1 MEYDW
6 LKARKP
12 VDEARKKRAYESGR
26 DPRRE
31 EEHLVLYRQAVVRIP
46 AGRSHE
52 IRRAKIDRYIL
63 EHYRITAEPDDWLV
77 GRMTH
82 GYDLTEREREEQ
94 DFAEAVLKN
103 GGDLSCTQTAWTGHR
118 VVDYEKLLQL
128 GISGIL
134 EEIAARETEIT
145 YTDSEAVRKKA
156 VYSAMRIS
164 LEGLAAFAE
173 RTRAALLE
181 MAERSGDERTR
192 TRFTLLADNLRTAPW
207 EPCRHFHEA
216 VQVMWLTQFALTIAW
231 DTSLTGNL
239 DDYLW
244 PYYKADLDA
253 GLITRDRA
261 MDILEDLYLKHNELY
276 DAWPASV
283 MLGGRNRKGEPICNE
298 LTWMGIEAIRTT
310 GLINPSVSLAYTEAV
325 PDELL
330 LRCVELVGMGLTRPS
345 IFNDR
350 IVSEGL
356 RKAGVSEE
364 DSRRYCHSTC
374 VEITPIAA
382 SNILVATPY
391 VNLCK
396 AFEYILSE
404 RKRPYVI
411 GAVPRVTPGSGGVE
425 GEPYLAHP
433 VEVDLDALDTFDK
446 FYALMKKVLAE
457 IIEAHVISA
466 LELARS
472 RAMYQASPLSSALLN
487 DCIARGRDSAAGGA
501 RYSFIYPNFPGF
513 VNLVDSLAAIRK
525 TVYEEGTV
533 TLREL
538 GRLCEND
545 FENAEAF
552 RQTLVNRCP
561 KFGNNDDGADG
572 LAADLFRFIY
582 DRLRAYRECSGGACY
597 PSYFAYIVHGLMGEI
612 TDATPDGRRAG
623 TALSEHLGAFT
634 GMDKKGPVAVM
645 RSIAKVDQRDGIGGI
660 ATNYRFAKPFI
671 TGEKGKRAVADFIRA
686 FMAAGC
692 FEIQFNVV
700 DRETLLA
707 ARSEPE
713 KYRTLLVRVAGYSDY
728 FVNLRESIQ
737 NEIIARTENGGV

>member
-1 MEYDW
+1 MDFGW
-6 LKARKP
+6 LRERKN
-12 VDEARKKRAYESGR
+12 VDEARKNRAYGNGR
-26 DPRRE
+26 NPRRYE
-31 EEHLVLYRQAVVRIP
+31 EREVLYRQAAVRIP

-52 IRRAKIDRYIL
+52 IRRAKIERYIL
-63 EHYRITAEPDDWLV
+63 EHYRVIAEPTDWLV
-77 GRMTH
+77 GRMTP
-82 GYDLTEREREEQ
+82 GYELTPEEREEQ
-94 DFAEAVLKN
+94 DFANDVLKIS
-103 GGDLSCTQTAWTGHR
+103 GEQSCTAAASTGHR
-118 VVDYEKLLQL
+118 VLDYEKLLHL

-134 EEIAARETEIT
+134 EEIAAREAEIV
-145 YTDSEAVRKKA
+145 YSDPGAVAKKA
-156 VYSAMRIS
+156 AYAAMRIS
-164 LEGLAAFAE
+164 LEGLASFAVRVRE
-173 RTRAALLE
+173 TLLNLAEESEDEAARA
-181 MAERSGDERTR
+181 
-192 TRFTLLADNLRTAPW
+192 RFTLLADTLKTAPW
-207 EPCRHFHEA
+207 EPCRRFHEA
-216 VQVMWLTQFALTIAW
+216 VQVMWLTQFAMSLLSDIT
-231 DTSLTGNL
+231 LTGNL

-244 PYYKADLDA
+244 PYYKADVDA
-253 GLITRDRA
+253 GILTRDRA

-283 MLGGRNRKGEPICNE
+283 MLGGRNRKGEPVCNE

-310 GLINPSVSLAYTEAV
+310 GLINPSVSLAYTQAV

-350 IVSEGL
+350 IVTEGL

-374 VEITPIAA
+374 VEITPVGA

-396 AFEYILSE
+396 AFEYVLSE
-404 RKRPYVI
+404 RKRPYVV
-411 GAVPRVTPGSGGVE
+411 GAVPGVFPGGGGVE

-433 VEVDLDALDTFDK
+433 VEVDLDALDTFGK
-446 FYALMKKVLAE
+446 FYDLMKKVLAE

-472 RAMYQASPLSSALLN
+472 RSMYQSSPLSSALLN
-487 DCIARGRDSAAGGA
+487 DCIARGRDAAAGGA

-513 VNLVDSLAAIRK
+513 VNLVDSLAAIRRS
-525 TVYEEGTV
+525 VYEEGAV

-545 FENAEAF
+545 FENAEAL
-552 RQTLVNRCP
+552 RQTLLNRCP
-561 KFGNNDDGADG
+561 KFGNNDDRADD

-707 ARSEPE
+707 AKAEPE

-737 NEIIARTENGGV
+737 NEILARTENGGV